1 MNGVKEGKFLSFYLD
16 NGKAVK
22 YDLSTGE
29 MIGVKGK
36 PVKSLGVRFSNLSMK
51 DMINSVTP
59 KEYANFLR
67 FVSHREPRISNFGT
81 LLKKAKEWSSFEQ
94 VFAQGAKVSI
104 YYSGLVPEQNFIN
117 FCKKYDIEIID
128 RSMSAIYKRNPNFFN
143 LLFSLDTNELTK
155 SEKENILS
163 SGYYFNEIE
172 NLINWGYTSKA
183 LIVYLDYL
191 ETHEALNYSKAIGT
205 LYDYTRMMRKISK
218 KFDKYP
224 RNLLTSHDIAVRN
237 YERLTHEYEEA
248 AFKKRINLDMEYS
261 YSEYRII
268 YPKAVQEI
276 KDEASQ
282 QHHCVATYID
292 SVINGECDILFLRS
306 KEEPDKSLVTM
317 EVRDNKV
324 VQAKGR
330 FNRDLTSKEQEM
342 VDRYN
347 QYLEKKFDKEEE
359 KEKEKEKEL

>member
-16 NGKAVK
+16 NGKTVK

-29 MIGVKGK
+29 MIGVKGE
-36 PVKSLGVRFSNLSMK
+36 PVKSLGVRFSNLSMT
-51 DMINSVTP
+51 DMINSVNP

-67 FVSHREPRISNFGT
+67 FVSYREPRISNFGT
-81 LLKKAKEWSSFEQ
+81 LLKKAKGWSRFEQ

-104 YYSGLVPEQNFIN
+104 HYNGFVPEQNFIN
-117 FCKKYDIEIID
+117 FCKKYDVEID
-128 RSMSAIYKRNPNFFN
+128 YPKSEIYKRDPNFFN

-163 SGYYFNEIE
+163 SSYYFNRIE
-172 NLINWGYTSKA
+172 DLINCGYTPKA
-183 LIVYLDYL
+183 LVVYLDYL

-237 YERLTHEYEEA
+237 YERLTREYEEA

-261 YSEYRII
+261 YGEYRII